1 MLYFVYILRCVDDTL
16 YTGIT
21 NDVEK
26 RLIAHQTG
34 KGGKY
39 TRAHAG
45 VAIVH
50 TEEYATKGDALR
62 RELCIKQFSRQ
73 QKQSLIKG
81 QKKSN

>member
-1 MLYFVYILRCVDDTL
+1 MPYFVYILRCVDDTL

-21 NDVEK
+21 NDIKK

-50 TEEYATKGDALR
+50 TEECATKGDALR
-62 RELCIKQFSRQ
+62 RELCIKKLSRE
-73 QKQSLIKG
+73 QKQLLIRG
-81 QKKSN
+81 LSPL